1 MGMRADG
8 ANGGAAEDWAG
19 QDDAQAA
26 QKPKA
31 SEQEK
36 PTVTPD
42 LLMKGY
48 SQQDEQWAGTDD
60 QSTKDKDER
69 TRYTWTD
76 SPQHTWN
83 MLFGSDEDKEK
94 SKHLTEQKFANVGCT
109 LTALSN
115 GLSLTSPKNKAT
127 PKDVHERT
135 GSFNTAFDETRFT
148 DLSGQGKKVE
158 ARPFTDPKMERM
170 DPVPIGSDKG
180 REIIEKAKQSV
191 EQGQPV
197 LLGYTDN
204 VGATGRHSILAV
216 GTGKDGQLQ
225 VIDSWDG
232 QKKSLDDALKTYP
245 VKNPSFDYAY
255 SMRNKSEPEL
265 NLNR

>member
-1 MGMRADG
+1 MGMRADS
-8 ANGGAAEDWAG
+8 ANGGAAQDWAD

-42 LLMKGY
+42 LLMRGY

-76 SPQHTWN
+76 SPQHSWN

-94 SKHLTEQKFANVGCT
+94 SKQLTEQKFANVGCT

-197 LLGYTDN
+197 LLGYTN
-204 VGATGRHSILAV
+204 EAQTGRHSILAV
-216 GTGKDGQLQ
+216 GTSEDGKLQ

-232 QKKSLDDALKTYP
+232 QKKSLDQALKDYEVDSP
-245 VKNPSFDYAY
+245 AFDYAY
-255 SMRNKSEPEL
+255 SMRNKSEAEL
-265 NLNR
+265 KLNR